1 MAFGIIQMLAA
12 QVRQNHN
19 QMKGDCTQVKIIVV
33 GTQEKTPNSFKICMN
48 SLLRNYYITKNYQ
61 KTIA

>member
-33 GTQEKTPNSFKICMN
+33 GAQEKSPNFYILFT
-48 SLLRNYYITKNYQ
+48 SLLL
-61 KTIA
+61 